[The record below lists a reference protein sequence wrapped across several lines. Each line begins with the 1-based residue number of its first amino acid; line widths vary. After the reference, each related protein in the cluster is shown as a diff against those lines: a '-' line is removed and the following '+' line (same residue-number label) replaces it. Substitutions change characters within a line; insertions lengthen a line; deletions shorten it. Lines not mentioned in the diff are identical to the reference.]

1 MDTGNIYY
9 LRRYENRGIIAGND
23 DIEEKM
29 RQIMLKL
36 LCESGVKLV
45 KLMRESNKHVDGQ
58 YWHTGMESLS
68 LG

>member
-9 LRRYENRGIIAGND
+9 FKKIGESRGND